1 MIKNKFIF
9 LFLLLLTISSCK
21 KEEIKIKEIGTIDEH
36 FYLMKDYDNAN
47 YQSYSLNGTKSS
59 ISLIDSVINEIKLR
73 DGIYKF
79 SGKLVKQMGIPYW
92 DYSMKVKNENGNHT
106 LITPILDSN
115 KNVENL
121 FFHTKIKIKN

>member
-1 MIKNKFIF
+1 M
-9 LFLLLLTISSCK
+9 LLIISSCK
-21 KEEIKIKEIGTIDEH
+21 KEEIKIKENGTIDEH

-47 YQSYSLNGTKSS
+47 YQSYSLNSTRSS
-59 ISLIDSVINEIKLR
+59 TSLIDSVINEIKLR

-92 DYSMKVKNENGNHT
+92 DYSIKVKNENGNHT

-115 KNVENL
+115 KNVEPYK
-121 FFHTKIKIKN
+121 F